1 MLINL
6 GWHAN
11 RSQISCSQCYDS
23 IFTLNQQKMNFEY
36 RNRFFISLF
45 VFRHLDSDLFQVSM
59 HLNLVMHAYRSQIS
73 CSQCYYNLIFTL
85 NQRKKITLNIKIDF
99 LYCFSFFDIR
109 TLTFFQV
116 IMLIYLGETSPF
128 YLLILDVIN
137 WFIFGHELHIY
148 FICEPGCEKTGLRG
162 FLVITGLYNN
172 RRWLEA

>member
-1 MLINL
+1 MNIEIDEKLVRFSFFDVRTLAFFQVIMLINL

-11 RSQISCSQCYDS
+11 RYQISCSQCFNS

-116 IMLIYLGETSPF
+116 IMLIYLSLPLT
-128 YLLILDVIN
+128 
-137 WFIFGHELHIY
+137 
-148 FICEPGCEKTGLRG
+148 
-162 FLVITGLYNN
+162 
-172 RRWLEA
+172 

>member
-1 MLINL
+1 MNIEIDEKLVRFSFFDVRTLAFFQVIMLINL

-36 RNRFFISLF
+36 RNRCFISLF

-85 NQRKKITLNIKIDF
+85 NQRKKNNF
-99 LYCFSFFDIR
+99 EYQNRF
-109 TLTFFQV
+109 
-116 IMLIYLGETSPF
+116 
-128 YLLILDVIN
+128 LILFFVFRYSDSD
-137 WFIFGHELHIY
+137 IFSSYHAHIS
-148 FICEPGCEKTGLRG
+148 R
-162 FLVITGLYNN
+162 
-172 RRWLEA
+172 